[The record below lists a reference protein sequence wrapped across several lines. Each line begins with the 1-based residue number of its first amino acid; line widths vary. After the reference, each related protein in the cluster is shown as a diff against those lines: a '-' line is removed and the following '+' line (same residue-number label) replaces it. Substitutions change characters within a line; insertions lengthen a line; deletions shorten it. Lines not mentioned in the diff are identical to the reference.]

1 MRAQAFNC
9 GQQIS
14 TYAGRVE
21 QPTPLITNLPPD
33 QERAWF
39 SLLRV
44 HAQVM
49 RHVEADLMRRN
60 QITFSSAEILCHLR
74 IAAQPQPV
82 NDLAGQLVSVSA
94 TRASRLIQNLVE
106 DGYIV
111 RSSDQAAGR
120 ISLLKLTAS
129 GEKFARTVSNT
140 VRNAIAERFVA
151 ALDEE
156 DLAAMARIWQKIA
169 AAES

>member
-1 MRAQAFNC
+1 MERPAQ
-9 GQQIS
+9 
-14 TYAGRVE
+14 
-21 QPTPLITNLPPD
+21 LLTNLAPD

-49 RHVEADLMRRN
+49 RHVEADLMGRH
-60 QITFSSAEILCHLR
+60 QITFSSAEIVCNLR
-74 IAAQPQPV
+74 VAAQAQSV

-111 RSSDQAAGR
+111 RSSDQADGR
-120 ISLLKLTAS
+120 ISLIKLTTS
-129 GEKFARTVSNT
+129 GEKFAEAVSDT
-140 VRNAIAERFVA
+140 VRNAIAKRFVA
-151 ALDEE
+151 ALDKE

-169 AAES
+169 DAES

>member
-1 MRAQAFNC
+1 M
-9 GQQIS
+9 
-14 TYAGRVE
+14 YAEWVE
-21 QPTPLITNLPPD
+21 RPTPLITDLAPD
-33 QERAWF
+33 QEQAWF

-49 RHVEADLMRRN
+49 RHVEADLMGRH

-74 IAAQPQPV
+74 IAARAQPV

-111 RSSDQAAGR
+111 RSSDQADGR
-120 ISLLKLTAS
+120 ISLIKLTTS
-129 GEKFARTVSNT
+129 GEKFARAVSNT
-140 VRNAIAERFVA
+140 VRNAIAERFIA
-151 ALDEE
+151 PLDKE
-156 DLAAMARIWQKIA
+156 DLAVMARIWQKIA
-169 AAES
+169 GAES